1 MRMEKI
7 YSYKYDHTKV
17 RTSHHHVTQ
26 LVFKFSQKSND
37 FAIIF
42 YIVIE
47 PWYHI
52 VKLKKPEFDKNRISD
67 R

>member
-1 MRMEKI
+1 MMRMEKI

-47 PWYHI
+47 P
-52 VKLKKPEFDKNRISD
+52 
-67 R
+67 